1 MPTTSDLLFLAPIAL
16 VSVVVTYIGAAVG
29 LVLGQFRLLLLVY
42 WLGPVIG
49 AATSLSVSSVGALFG
64 ALRHARERRVAIR
77 LLLTLGVPSAIGA
90 FVSASLAPKAEP
102 LWIEVAIAATL
113 LISGTSML
121 VKARQRRAARAAA
134 QAAQGEVDAGESV
147 IARPPTS
154 RLRLFYEGLIGL
166 VLGAI
171 SGLVGL
177 LLGTLRLPV
186 LLRLAPE
193 PAIAVGTNMAIGA
206 LTGIVAA
213 VAAVREGSVDPVAF
227 GVLAPLTMI
236 AAHLGA
242 RETASLRRATL
253 VALIAWI
260 LILSALLMAVEIGL
274 RIGGVKWVP

>member
-49 AATSLSVSSVGALFG
+49 AAPRRSISSVGALFG
-64 ALRHARERRVAIR
+64 ALRHARERRVAGR
-77 LLLTLGVPSAIGA
+77 LLLTIGLPSAAGA
-90 FVSASLAPKAEP
+90 FVSASLAPRAEP
-102 LWIEVAIAATL
+102 LWIEVAIAVTL
-113 LISGTSML
+113 VISGTAML

-134 QAAQGEVDAGESV
+134 AAAQGGASAEESMLV
-147 IARPPTS
+147 RPPPG
-154 RLRLFYEGLIGL
+154 RLRLLLEGLVGL
-166 VLGAI
+166 LLGAI

-206 LTGIVAA
+206 LTGLVAA

-242 RETASLRRATL
+242 RETASLRRDTL

-260 LILSALLMAVEIGL
+260 LILSGALMGVEVGL
-274 RIGGVKWVP
+274 RVAGVKI